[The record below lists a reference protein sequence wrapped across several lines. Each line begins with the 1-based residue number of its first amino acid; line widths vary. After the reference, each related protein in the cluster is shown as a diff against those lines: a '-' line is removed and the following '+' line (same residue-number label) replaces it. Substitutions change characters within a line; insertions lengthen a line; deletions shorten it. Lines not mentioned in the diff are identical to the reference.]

1 MERWNRRL
9 QGYDFEAV
17 YTQGSQIPSD
27 YLSHHAMPD
36 KGRQR
41 SPVEG
46 YINFLV
52 VPKAMTLKFRNETKP
67 YNAYPDWFKTEH
79 AGHKISNLPTEYQ
92 EVNKSELI
100 LFSKIKDELTVN
112 DWSDIVLCIAVP
124 TELLL
129 EKAIVLV
136 YEDRQGLVK
145 IKRLLKEKVWCP
157 GIDQCVKRRII

>member
-1 MERWNRRL
+1 MGVISSSSQITELCSSCIFGTPKSKPPVRMERWNRCL

-36 KGRQR
+36 KERQR

-67 YNAYPDWFKTEH
+67 YNAYPD
-79 AGHKISNLPTEYQ
+79 
-92 EVNKSELI
+92 
-100 LFSKIKDELTVN
+100 
-112 DWSDIVLCIAVP
+112 
-124 TELLL
+124 
-129 EKAIVLV
+129 
-136 YEDRQGLVK
+136 
-145 IKRLLKEKVWCP
+145 
-157 GIDQCVKRRII
+157 